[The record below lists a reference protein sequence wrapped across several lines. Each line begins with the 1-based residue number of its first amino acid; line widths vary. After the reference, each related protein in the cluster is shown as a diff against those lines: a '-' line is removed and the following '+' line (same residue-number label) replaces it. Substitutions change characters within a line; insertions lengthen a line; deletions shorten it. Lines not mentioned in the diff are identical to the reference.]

1 MKKITFLMLFLLL
14 VTSFTAKAGDQF
26 VPKSYSYAEV
36 GSEADKTFYVY
47 FYQLFTYPDA
57 ITTKTDISKIDT
69 ITISATSGNESI
81 VSLTTI
87 GQHMNQTRLQ
97 IKRLAQSKGET
108 TFTVSITYRGETV
121 TNTFPIKVYGVTTS
135 EIKSYIDPDSTS
147 VILDPI
153 ASAKFY
159 KDSEKTASILTIDN
173 ASELQYGTAELI
185 DDTIKGY
192 KVIKYTQTGSQNHL
206 VSDAIKY
213 TITLSDGSESSKNI
227 VRTYITKSCF
237 ATKIVEYQPAA
248 GQFRVENAWDNPV
261 EFFEGDQRGLSLGA
275 LGGYVVFG
283 FDQPIYNNPQNPYG
297 VDFTVEGNSFVAAE
311 KGVWTEP
318 GAVQVMEDK
327 NGDGI
332 PNDGE
337 WYELAGSDYWLST
350 TKHNVEVTYYNPSY
364 NDRYT
369 VPWTIKWEENGETH
383 YEHGCVVSNN
393 FHKHTFYPDYF
404 YNQDN
409 PNPAYRWYNP
419 NVSRDSITFT
429 GLNYIRGCIDM
440 RAPTYIEFYNYSGF
454 GYCDNK
460 GFVKDDS
467 RIAQNPYGRP
477 ALGEAAGDGMDISWA
492 VDKDGNHVELEKIDF
507 VKVYTAGQVIAGWL
521 GEWSTEALNCAMTL
535 PDPTYVPRD
544 YYYNYAGITQLQVP
558 KGHTCQYEGFLF
570 KNGRPVKDAPQRWWI
585 TMDKEGKVTEG
596 AAAIATIDNTGL
608 LTANDYGT
616 VWVHFSAMDSIP
628 QESFEVSVSNLKGV
642 VISLEGNTG
651 PASDKLS
658 CVVGERV
665 YINVESEDAGSDVIN
680 ESTANRFIYDTYT
693 WLNSNPEVGTID
705 QGNFVALKPG
715 VTTLTAI
722 SNINPDLSDQI
733 EVTVLAVPEITIT
746 PVQIAANAPTGELL
760 NTDLF
765 TTSINATVYMDEV
778 VAAKGNVKL
787 SLYNNH
793 LNYEFTAGEYV
804 TDILKCKVTFFGQQQ
819 ELEVPITYGPY
830 NLATRKKLLMSNTYD
845 GENNGPLNNT
855 RLEGIDAE
863 TYASKVYVEEM
874 AEVSTENQF
883 PNDNILTD
891 GAYAYVAQGASLI
904 RYDVEWGKTIASV
917 ALTSTDKHALA
928 VYKDKLFVGDG
939 STLKVFYRT
948 DLEAFKSIAI
958 NGTIKHVAL
967 KGDALYILAA
977 SEEGVAMMNV
987 LNLTTFALSASNIEL
1002 GAGANASGMYL
1013 VGDKLYI
1020 ATGEYL
1026 ATPASVV
1033 EFNTADNTS
1042 TFKTALL
1049 EGNIPLPHSTSAIA
1063 GNNIILSRGVGFIA
1077 YDITTGTF
1085 GTEPIL
1091 YAGDQIPLLAV
1102 GETFEKES
1110 VEYQRYYVAYSQG
1123 IYVYESDDLTQ
1134 PKQTILA
1141 IPTAMTL
1148 MAETAENEAP
1158 TVKKV
1163 YNYTSK
1169 VYERATKASKFT
1181 AAKLSNY
1188 FNDNGGTKEGNVQ
1201 MYIRE
1206 DIEWMDVVYDVNK
1219 EECRVTP
1226 QVTYTGDVDAETSFE
1241 FVFECIDQY
1250 GASVK
1255 NTLTFTIYPRIYK
1268 PIISEREINIKSV
1281 ADSTVVVR
1289 KAIADIFDNSSNTK
1303 CTFTNTLSVSEN
1315 NLFDAEIVNDTL
1327 VITVSNYVE
1336 GNATISLTQVIKH
1349 NTASYG
1355 EKTFTATIPVVVEK
1369 TIVLA
1374 NSIALDATEK
1384 EVLLGEEFTLVAT
1397 VLPANTTNP
1406 AIVWATS
1413 NDSVATVVDGKV
1425 VAVGVGE
1432 ATITV
1437 ATTDGSN
1444 LTATCRVVV
1453 KPILATSIALDVTEK
1468 EVFLGEEFTLVATV
1482 LPDNTTNA
1490 LVEWESS
1497 NEDVAI
1503 VIEGRVIATG
1513 AGEATITVST
1523 IDGSDLVATCKV
1535 VVKSATGPSTSIEDN
1550 ELNFVV
1556 TTEYKNIMIT
1566 GAAENS
1572 IVRVFTATG
1581 ALIGEQHT
1589 YAGEAHIAVPAQGV
1603 YVVYVDNKATK
1614 VIVK

>member
-1 MKKITFLMLFLLL
+1 MRIITFSLLSTKNINQCKASFTIRYLLLKVKNMKKSFFLMLFLLL
-14 VTSFTAKAGDQF
+14 VTSFTAKAGDKF
-26 VPKSYSYAEV
+26 EPKPYSYEAV
-36 GSEADKTFYVY
+36 GTDSNKRIFVY
-47 FYQLFTYPDA
+47 FYNLFTFPDGM
-57 ITTKTDISKIDT
+57 TTSTDILSLEGLTVEVVSANPEIIDFDLNEVYLGKSRT
-69 ITISATSGNESI
+69 IW
-81 VSLTTI
+81 
-87 GQHMNQTRLQ
+87 TRFG
-97 IKRLAQSKGET
+97 SVKGET
-108 TFTVSITYRGETV
+108 TLSISIIYNGDTV
-121 TNTFPIKVYGVTTS
+121 TNVIPIKVYGVTTS
-135 EIKSYIDPDSTS
+135 AIKSYINPDSAS
-147 VILDPI
+147 MIIDPI
-153 ASAKFY
+153 ASASFY
-159 KDSEKTASILTIDN
+159 KSSEKTTCTLSIDN
-173 ASELQYGTAELI
+173 ASELKYGTAELI

-192 KVIKYTQTGSQNHL
+192 KVIKYTQTGFQTYL

-213 TITLSDGSESSKNI
+213 TITLSDSSESSSNI
-227 VRTYITKSCF
+227 ITTYITKSCY
-237 ATKIVEYQPAA
+237 ATKILEYQPAA
-248 GQFRVENAWDNPV
+248 GQFRVEPAWDNPV
-261 EFFEGDQRGLSLGA
+261 DFFTSDSKGLSLGA

-350 TKHNVEVTYYNPSY
+350 TKHNVELTYYNPSY

-369 VPWTIKWEENGETH
+369 VSWTIKWEENGETH
-383 YEHGCVVSNN
+383 YEHGCVVTNN

-409 PNPAYRWYNP
+409 PDPAYRWYNP

-521 GEWSTEALNCAMTL
+521 GEWSTEVLNCAMTL
-535 PDPTYVPRD
+535 PDPDYVPRD
-544 YYYNYAGITQLQVP
+544 YYYNYVGITQLQVP

-585 TMDKEGKVTEG
+585 TTDKEGKLTEG
-596 AAAIATIDNTGL
+596 ASAIATIDNTGL
-608 LTANDYGT
+608 LTAHGYGT

-628 QESFEVSVSNLKGV
+628 QESFEVSVSNLKSV
-642 VISLEGNTG
+642 VVSLEGNTG

-658 CVVGERV
+658 CVVGEHV

-693 WLNSNPEVGTID
+693 WLNSNPEVGSIS
-705 QGNFVALKPG
+705 QGNFIALKPG
-715 VTTLTAI
+715 VTTLTAV

-733 EVTVLAVPEITIT
+733 EITVLDVPEIVIN
-746 PVQIAANAPTGELL
+746 PVQISADKPTGELL
-760 NTDLF
+760 NTNLF

-793 LNYEFTAGEYV
+793 LNYEFTQGEYV
-804 TDILKCKVTFFGQQQ
+804 TDILKCKVTFFGQKYD
-819 ELEVPITYGPY
+819 LEVPITYGPY

-874 AEVSTENQF
+874 AAVSTDNQF
-883 PNDNILTD
+883 PTDNILTD

-904 RYDVEWGKTIASV
+904 RYDVEWGKTIATATLS
-917 ALTSTDKHALA
+917 STDRHALA
-928 VYKDKLFVGDG
+928 VYKDKLLVGDG

-948 DLEAFKSIAI
+948 DLEAFKSITI
-958 NGTIKHVAL
+958 NGSIKQITL
-967 KGDALYILAA
+967 KGDALYILATD
-977 SEEGVAMMNV
+977 EGVAQMNV
-987 LNLTTFALSASNIEL
+987 LNLTTWTLNASNIEL
-1002 GAGANASGMYL
+1002 GAGTNASGMYL
-1013 VGDKLYI
+1013 YNDKLYI

-1026 ATPASVV
+1026 ASPASIV
-1033 EFNTADNTS
+1033 EFNTANNTS
-1042 TFKTALL
+1042 TLHTATI
-1049 EGNIPLPHSTSAIA
+1049 EGNIQLPHSTSTIA
-1063 GNNIILSRGVGFIA
+1063 GDNIILSRGVGFIT
-1077 YDITTGTF
+1077 YNITTGSF
-1085 GTEPIL
+1085 GSESIL
-1091 YAGDQIPLLAV
+1091 SAGDQIPLLAV
-1102 GETFEKES
+1102 GETFVKES
-1110 VEYQRYYVAYSQG
+1110 VEYQRYYIAYNQG
-1123 IYVYESDDLTQ
+1123 LYVYESDNLTQ
-1134 PKQTILA
+1134 PKQTIVA
-1141 IPTAMTL
+1141 IPSAMTL
-1148 MAETAENEAP
+1148 MAATDENEAP
-1158 TVKKV
+1158 TVKKAYT
-1163 YNYTSK
+1163 YNSSM
-1169 VYERATKASKFT
+1169 YERATKVTNCSSAQLK
-1181 AAKLSNY
+1181 NY
-1188 FNDNGGTKEGNVQ
+1188 FNDNGGTGVDNIY
-1201 MYIRE
+1201 MYLRE
-1206 DIEWMDVVYDVNK
+1206 DVNWMEATYGSDGK
-1219 EECRVTP
+1219 LTP
-1226 QVTYTGDVDAETSFE
+1226 KGQYSGDLDVDTDFAFTL
-1241 FVFECIDQY
+1241 ECIDKY

-1255 NTLTFTIYPRIYK
+1255 TTATFTVKSRIYK
-1268 PIISEREINIKSV
+1268 PVISEREVNIKSI

-1289 KAIADIFDNSSNTK
+1289 KAISSIFDNSKNKK
-1303 CTFTNTLSVSEN
+1303 CKFVNTLNVSEN
-1315 NLFDAEIVNDTL
+1315 NLFAAEIVNDTL
-1327 VITVSNYVE
+1327 VITVSNYVS
-1336 GNATISLTQVIKH
+1336 GNAAIELTQVIKH
-1349 NTASYG
+1349 NTTSYG
-1355 EKTFTATIPVVVEK
+1355 EKTFTASIPVIVEK
-1369 TIVLA
+1369 TSVLA
-1374 NSIALDATEK
+1374 TSIALDATEK

-1425 VAVGVGE
+1425 VAIGVGE

-1453 KPILATSIALDVTEK
+1453 KSTS
-1468 EVFLGEEFTLVATV
+1468 
-1482 LPDNTTNA
+1482 
-1490 LVEWESS
+1490 
-1497 NEDVAI
+1497 
-1503 VIEGRVIATG
+1503 
-1513 AGEATITVST
+1513 VST
-1523 IDGSDLVATCKV
+1523 DDI
-1535 VVKSATGPSTSIEDN
+1535 

-1572 IVRVFTATG
+1572 IVRVFTAAG

-1589 YAGEAHIAVPAQGV
+1589 HAGEAHIAVPAQGV

>member
-1 MKKITFLMLFLLL
+1 MKKSIFLMLFLLFA
-14 VTSFTAKAGDQF
+14 TSFTAKAGDQF
-26 VPKSYSYAEV
+26 VPKPYSYAEV

-97 IKRLAQSKGET
+97 LKRLAQSKGET

-121 TNTFPIKVYGVTTS
+121 TNTFPITVYGVTTS

-153 ASAKFY
+153 ASTKFY

-173 ASELQYGTAELI
+173 ASELQYGTAEII

-192 KVIKYTQTGSQNHL
+192 EVIKYTQTGSQNYL

-213 TITLSDGSESSKNI
+213 TITLSDGSEYSKNI
-227 VRTYITKSCF
+227 ARTYITKSCY

-248 GQFRVENAWDNPV
+248 GQFRVEPAWDNPV
-261 EFFEGDQRGLSLGA
+261 DFFTSDSKGLSLGA

-350 TKHNVEVTYYNPSY
+350 TKHNVELTYYNPSY

-383 YEHGCVVSNN
+383 YEHGCVVTNN

-409 PNPAYRWYNP
+409 PDPAYRWYNP

-521 GEWSTEALNCAMTL
+521 GEWSTEVLNCAMTL
-535 PDPTYVPRD
+535 PDPDYVPRD
-544 YYYNYAGITQLQVP
+544 YYYNYVGITQLQVP

-585 TMDKEGKVTEG
+585 TTDKEGKLTEG
-596 AAAIATIDNTGL
+596 ASAIATIDNTGL
-608 LTANDYGT
+608 LTAHDYGT
-616 VWVHFSAMDSIP
+616 VWVHFSAMDNIP
-628 QESFEVSVSNLKGV
+628 QESFEVSVSNLKSV
-642 VISLEGNTG
+642 VVSLEGNTG

-658 CVVGERV
+658 CVVGEHV

-693 WLNSNPEVGTID
+693 WLNSNPEVGSIS
-705 QGNFVALKPG
+705 QGNFIALKPG
-715 VTTLTAI
+715 VTTLTAV
-722 SNINPDLSDQI
+722 SNINPDLNDQI
-733 EVTVLAVPEITIT
+733 KITVLDVPEITIT
-746 PVQIAANAPTGELL
+746 PVQISADKPTGELL

-778 VAAKGNVKL
+778 VAANGKVKL
-787 SLYNNH
+787 SFYNNH
-793 LNYEFTAGEYV
+793 LFYEFTAGEYV
-804 TDILKCKVTFFGQQQ
+804 TDILKCKVTFFGKQH

-855 RLEGIDAE
+855 CLEGIDAE

-874 AEVSTENQF
+874 AAVSTENQF
-883 PNDNILTD
+883 PTDNILTD
-891 GAYAYVAQGASLI
+891 GAYAYVVQGASLI

-917 ALTSTDKHALA
+917 TLTSTDKHALA
-928 VYKDKLFVGDG
+928 VYKDKLLVGDG
-939 STLKVFYRT
+939 SELKIFYRT
-948 DLEAFKSIAI
+948 DLEAFKSISI
-958 NGTIKHVAL
+958 NGTIKHIAL
-967 KGDALYILAA
+967 KGDALYILTA
-977 SEEGVAMMNV
+977 SEGVARMNV
-987 LNLTTFALSASNIEL
+987 LDLTTFALTTSNVEL
-1002 GAGANASGMYL
+1002 GAGVNASGMYL

-1020 ATGEYL
+1020 VTGEYL

-1042 TFKTALL
+1042 TVKTAIL
-1049 EGNIPLPHSTSAIA
+1049 EGNIQLPHSTSAIA
-1063 GNNIILSRGVGFIA
+1063 GNSIILSRGVGFIT
-1077 YDITTGTF
+1077 YDITTGSF
-1085 GTEPIL
+1085 GSESIF

-1110 VEYQRYYVAYSQG
+1110 VEYQRYYIAYSKG
-1123 IYVYESDDLTQ
+1123 MYVYESDDFTQ
-1134 PKQTILA
+1134 PKQTIVA
-1141 IPTAMTL
+1141 IPSAMTL
-1148 MAETAENEAP
+1148 MAATAENEAP

-1181 AAKLSNY
+1181 AAKLSTY
-1188 FNDNGGTKEGNVQ
+1188 FNDNGGTTESNVQ

-1206 DIEWMDVVYDVNK
+1206 DIEWMDVIYDVNK
-1219 EECRVTP
+1219 NECRATT

-1255 NTLTFTIYPRIYK
+1255 NTMSFTIYPRIYK
-1268 PIISEREINIKSV
+1268 SIISEREINIKSV
-1281 ADSTVVVR
+1281 ADSTIVVR
-1289 KAIADIFDNSSNTK
+1289 KAIADIFDNTSNKK
-1303 CTFTNTLSVSEN
+1303 CTFVNTLNVGEN
-1315 NLFDAEIVNDTL
+1315 NLFSAEIISDTL
-1327 VITVSNYVE
+1327 VITVSNYVA
-1336 GNATISLTQVIKH
+1336 GNDTIKLTQVIKH

-1355 EKTFTATIPVVVEK
+1355 EKTFSATIPVVVEK
-1369 TIVLA
+1369 T
-1374 NSIALDATEK
+1374 
-1384 EVLLGEEFTLVAT
+1384 
-1397 VLPANTTNP
+1397 
-1406 AIVWATS
+1406 
-1413 NDSVATVVDGKV
+1413 
-1425 VAVGVGE
+1425 
-1432 ATITV
+1432 
-1437 ATTDGSN
+1437 
-1444 LTATCRVVV
+1444 
-1453 KPILATSIALDVTEK
+1453 PILATSITLNEEVKRVTVGEK
-1468 EVFLGEEFTLVATV
+1468 FKLIATV
-1482 LPDNTTNA
+1482 LPTNTTNA
-1490 LVEWESS
+1490 VVTWTSS
-1497 NEDVAI
+1497 DDKIATVDAEGNVKALQKGTI
-1503 VIEGRVIATG
+1503 VITATTQDG
-1513 AGEATITVST
+1513 SNLSATCEVTIDPFESAVNEATMVKVYVEHQNII
-1523 IDGSDLVATCKV
+1523 IDGAEHATLVSVYTVTGTLIASQTMLDGMAVIPVPRHNVYIVKLNNETIKV
-1535 VVKSATGPSTSIEDN
+1535 VVK
-1550 ELNFVV
+1550 
-1556 TTEYKNIMIT
+1556 
-1566 GAAENS
+1566 
-1572 IVRVFTATG
+1572 
-1581 ALIGEQHT
+1581 
-1589 YAGEAHIAVPAQGV
+1589 
-1603 YVVYVDNKATK
+1603 
-1614 VIVK
+1614 

>member
-1 MKKITFLMLFLLL
+1 MLFLLL
-14 VTSFTAKAGDQF
+14 VTSFTAKAGDKF
-26 VPKSYSYAEV
+26 EPKSYSYEAV
-36 GSEADKTFYVY
+36 GTDSNKRIFVY
-47 FYQLFTYPDA
+47 FYNLFTFPDGM
-57 ITTKTDISKIDT
+57 TTSTDILSLEGLTVEVVSANPEIIDFDLNEVYLGKSRT
-69 ITISATSGNESI
+69 IW
-81 VSLTTI
+81 
-87 GQHMNQTRLQ
+87 TRFG
-97 IKRLAQSKGET
+97 SVKGET
-108 TFTVSITYRGETV
+108 TLSISIIYNGDTV
-121 TNTFPIKVYGVTTS
+121 TNVVPIKVYGVTTS
-135 EIKSYIDPDSTS
+135 AIKSYINPDSAS
-147 VILDPI
+147 MIIDPI
-153 ASAKFY
+153 ASASFY
-159 KDSEKTASILTIDN
+159 KSSEKTTCTLSIDN
-173 ASELQYGTAELI
+173 ASELKYGTAELV
-185 DDTIKGY
+185 DGENGY
-192 KVIKYTQTGSQNHL
+192 KVIKYTQTGFQTYL

-213 TITLSDGSESSKNI
+213 TITLSDSSESSSNI
-227 VRTYITKSCF
+227 ITTYITKSCY
-237 ATKIVEYQPAA
+237 ATKILEYQPAA
-248 GQFRVENAWDNPV
+248 GQFRVEPAWDNPV
-261 EFFEGDQRGLSLGA
+261 DFFTSDSKGLSLGA

-350 TKHNVEVTYYNPSY
+350 TKHNVELTYYNPSY

-383 YEHGCVVSNN
+383 YEHGCVVTNN

-521 GEWSTEALNCAMTL
+521 GEWSTEVLNCAMTL
-535 PDPTYVPRD
+535 PDPDYVPRD
-544 YYYNYAGITQLQVP
+544 YYYNYVGITQLQVP

-585 TMDKEGKVTEG
+585 TTDKEGKLTEG
-596 AAAIATIDNTGL
+596 ASAIATIDNTGL
-608 LTANDYGT
+608 LTAHGYGT
-616 VWVHFSAMDSIP
+616 VWVHFSAMDSIL
-628 QESFEVSVSNLKGV
+628 QESFEVSVSNLKSV
-642 VISLEGNTG
+642 VVSLEGNTG

-658 CVVGERV
+658 CVVGEHV
-665 YINVESEDAGSDVIN
+665 YINVESEDASSDVIN

-705 QGNFVALKPG
+705 QGNFIALKPG
-715 VTTLTAI
+715 VTTLTAV

-733 EVTVLAVPEITIT
+733 EITVLDVPEIVIN
-746 PVQIAANAPTGELL
+746 PIQIATNQPTGELL
-760 NTDLF
+760 NTNLF

-804 TDILKCKVTFFGQQQ
+804 TDILKCKVTFFGKKYD
-819 ELEVPITYGPY
+819 LEVPITYGPY
-830 NLATRKKLLMSNTYD
+830 NLATRKKLLMSNTFD
-845 GENNGPLNNT
+845 SETFAPLINT

-874 AEVSTENQF
+874 ATVSTDNQF
-883 PNDNILTD
+883 PTDNILTD

-904 RYDVEWGKTIASV
+904 RYDVEWGKTVASV
-917 ALTSTDKHALA
+917 ALTSTDKHALV
-928 VYKDKLFVGDG
+928 VYKDKLLVGDG
-939 STLKVFYRT
+939 SELKIFYRT
-948 DLEAFKSIAI
+948 DLETFKSIAI
-958 NGTIKHVAL
+958 NGTIKHIAL

-977 SEEGVAMMNV
+977 SEGVARMNI
-987 LNLTTFALSASNIEL
+987 LDLTTFALTTSNVEL
-1002 GAGANASGMYL
+1002 GAGVNASGMYL

-1042 TFKTALL
+1042 TVKTATL
-1049 EGNIPLPHSTSAIA
+1049 EGNIQLPHSTSAIA
-1063 GNNIILSRGVGFIA
+1063 GNSIILSRGVGFIA
-1077 YDITTGTF
+1077 YDITTSSF
-1085 GTEPIL
+1085 GSESIF

-1102 GETFEKES
+1102 GETFVKES
-1110 VEYQRYYVAYSQG
+1110 VEYQRYYIAYSQG
-1123 IYVYESDDLTQ
+1123 LYVYESDDLTQ
-1134 PKQTILA
+1134 QKQTIVA
-1141 IPTAMTL
+1141 IPSAMTL
-1148 MAETAENEAP
+1148 MAATDENEAP

-1163 YNYTSK
+1163 YAYSSL
-1169 VYERATKASKFT
+1169 YERTTKATSCS

-1188 FNDNGGTKEGNVQ
+1188 FNDNGGQDVSNIQ
-1201 MYIRE
+1201 MYLRE
-1206 DIEWMDVVYDVNK
+1206 DVEWMEVTYGTDGK
-1219 EECRVTP
+1219 VTP
-1226 QVTYTGDVDAETSFE
+1226 KVTYTGDVDADTDFE
-1241 FVFECIDQY
+1241 FTFECIDQY
-1250 GASVK
+1250 GASVQSIA
-1255 NTLTFTIYPRIYK
+1255 TFTVKPRIYK
-1268 PIISEREINIKSV
+1268 PTITEREIKVKSM

-1289 KAIADIFDNSSNTK
+1289 KAIADVFIHEANKTKGFTFENS
-1303 CTFTNTLSVSEN
+1303 LAAGEN
-1315 NLFDAEIVNDTL
+1315 NLFVAEIVNDTL
-1327 VITVSNYVE
+1327 VVTVSNYVA
-1336 GNATISLTQVIKH
+1336 GNDTISLTQVVTHK
-1349 NTASYG
+1349 TTKYG
-1355 EKTFTATIPVVVEK
+1355 SKTFTASIPVVVEQ
-1369 TIVLA
+1369 TPILA
-1374 NSIALDATEK
+1374 TSIALDIVEK
-1384 EVLLGEEFTLVAT
+1384 EAYIGEEFTLTAT
-1397 VLPANTTNP
+1397 VLPTNTTNP
-1406 AIVWATS
+1406 AIAWSTS
-1413 NDSVATVVDGKV
+1413 DSTIATVVDGKV
-1425 VAVGVGE
+1425 VAIGVGE

-1437 ATTDGSN
+1437 VTTDGSN

-1453 KPILATSIALDVTEK
+1453 KSTS
-1468 EVFLGEEFTLVATV
+1468 
-1482 LPDNTTNA
+1482 
-1490 LVEWESS
+1490 
-1497 NEDVAI
+1497 
-1503 VIEGRVIATG
+1503 
-1513 AGEATITVST
+1513 VST
-1523 IDGSDLVATCKV
+1523 DDI
-1535 VVKSATGPSTSIEDN
+1535 

-1566 GAAENS
+1566 GAAENA

-1581 ALIGEQHT
+1581 ALIGEQRTH
-1589 YAGEAHIAVPAQGV
+1589 AGEAHIAVPAQGV

>member
-1 MKKITFLMLFLLL
+1 MLFLLL
-14 VTSFTAKAGDQF
+14 LTSFTAKAGDKF
-26 VPKSYSYAEV
+26 EPKPYSYEAV
-36 GSEADKTFYVY
+36 GTDSNKRIFVY
-47 FYQLFTYPDA
+47 FYNLFTFPDGM
-57 ITTKTDISKIDT
+57 TTSTDILSLEGLTVEVVSANPEIIDFDLNETYLGKSRT
-69 ITISATSGNESI
+69 IW
-81 VSLTTI
+81 
-87 GQHMNQTRLQ
+87 TRFG
-97 IKRLAQSKGET
+97 SVKGET
-108 TFTVSITYRGETV
+108 TLSISIIYNGDTV
-121 TNTFPIKVYGVTTS
+121 TNVIPIKVYGVTTS
-135 EIKSYIDPDSTS
+135 AIKSYINPDSAS

-153 ASAKFY
+153 ASASFY
-159 KDSEKTASILTIDN
+159 KSSEKTTCSLTIDN
-173 ASELQYGTAELI
+173 ASELKYGTAELV
-185 DDTIKGY
+185 DGENGY
-192 KVIKYTQTGSQNHL
+192 KVIKYKQTGSQTYL
-206 VSDAIKY
+206 VSDAVKY
-213 TITLSDGSESSKNI
+213 TISLSDASESSSNVI
-227 VRTYITKSCF
+227 STYITKSCY
-237 ATKIVEYQPAA
+237 ATKILEYQPAA

-261 EFFEGDQRGLSLGA
+261 EFFESNNRGLSLGA

-327 NGDGI
+327 NGDGL

-350 TKHNVEVTYYNPSY
+350 TKHNVELTYYNPSY

-369 VPWTIKWEENGETH
+369 VPWSIKWEENGETH
-383 YEHGCVVSNN
+383 YEYGCVVTNN

-409 PNPAYRWYNP
+409 PDPAYRWYNP
-419 NVSRDSITFT
+419 NVSRDSITFK

-477 ALGEAAGDGMDISWA
+477 ALGETAGDGMDISWA

-521 GEWSTEALNCAMTL
+521 GEWSTEVLNCAMTL
-535 PDPTYVPRD
+535 PDPNYVPRD
-544 YYYNYAGITQLQVP
+544 YYYNYVGITQLQVP

-570 KNGRPVKDAPQRWWI
+570 KNGRPQKDATQRWWI
-585 TMDKEGKVTEG
+585 TMDQEGKVTEG
-596 AAAIATIDNTGL
+596 ASAIATIDSTGL
-608 LTANDYGT
+608 LTAHDYGN

-628 QESFEVSVSNLKGV
+628 HESFEVSVVNLTAV

-651 PASDKLS
+651 AEGDLS

-665 YINVESEDAGSDVIN
+665 YINVESEDETTISVN
-680 ESTANRFIYDTYT
+680 ESKANRFIYDNYT

-715 VTTLTAI
+715 VTTLTVV
-722 SNINPDLSDQI
+722 SGINPNLSDQI
-733 EVTVLAVPEITIT
+733 NVTVLDVPEITIT
-746 PVQIAANAPTGELL
+746 PVQITADKPTGELL

-778 VAAKGNVKL
+778 VAAKGNVKV

-793 LNYEFTAGEYV
+793 LNYEFTQGEYV
-804 TDILKCKVTFFGQQQ
+804 TDILKCKVTFFGQQH

-830 NLATRKKLLMSNTYD
+830 NLATRKKLLFSNTYD
-845 GENNGPLNNT
+845 GENFAPLINT
-855 RLEGIDAE
+855 RLEGVDAE

-874 AEVSTENQF
+874 ATVSTENQF
-883 PNDNILTD
+883 PTDNILTD
-891 GAYAYVAQGASLI
+891 GAYAYVAQGAYLI
-904 RYDVEWGKTIASV
+904 RYDVEWGKTIASIT
-917 ALTSTDKHALA
+917 LTSTDRHALA
-928 VYKDKLFVGDG
+928 VYKDKLLVGDG
-939 STLKVFYRT
+939 SDLKVFYRT

-958 NGTIKHVAL
+958 NGTIKHIAL

-977 SEEGVAMMNV
+977 SEGVARMNV
-987 LNLTTFALSASNIEL
+987 LDLATFALTTSNVEL

-1042 TFKTALL
+1042 TMKTATF
-1049 EGNIPLPHSTSAIA
+1049 EGNIQLPHSTSAIA
-1063 GNNIILSRGVGFIA
+1063 GNSIILSRGVGFIA
-1077 YDITTGTF
+1077 YDIATGTF
-1085 GTEPIL
+1085 GTESIF

-1110 VEYQRYYVAYSQG
+1110 VEYQRYYIAYSQG
-1123 IYVYESDDLTQ
+1123 MYVYESDDFTQ

-1148 MAETAENEAP
+1148 MAATAENEAP
-1158 TVKKV
+1158 TVKKAYAV
-1163 YNYTSK
+1163 TSGI
-1169 VYERATKASKFT
+1169 YERSTSAKSCS

-1188 FNDNGGTKEGNVQ
+1188 FNDNGGQAVDNIQ

-1206 DIEWMDVVYDVNK
+1206 DVDWMEVTYGTDGK
-1219 EECRVTP
+1219 VTP
-1226 QVTYTGDVDAETSFE
+1226 KVTYTGDIDADTDFT
-1241 FVFECIDQY
+1241 FTLECIDQY

-1255 NTLTFTIYPRIYK
+1255 NTATFTVTPRIYK
-1268 PIISEREINIKSV
+1268 PTISEREITVKSV

-1289 KAIADIFDNSSNTK
+1289 KAITDIFNHGTKNKNFTFENS
-1303 CTFTNTLSVSEN
+1303 LVVSEN
-1315 NLFDAEIVNDTL
+1315 NLFVAEIVNDTL
-1327 VITVSNYVE
+1327 VITVSNYVA
-1336 GNATISLTQVIKH
+1336 GNDTISLTQVVTHK
-1349 NTASYG
+1349 TTKYG
-1355 EKTFTATIPVVVEK
+1355 SKTFTATIPVVVEQ
-1369 TIVLA
+1369 TPILA
-1374 NSIALDATEK
+1374 TSIALDATEK
-1384 EVLLGEEFTLVAT
+1384 ELL
-1397 VLPANTTNP
+1397 
-1406 AIVWATS
+1406 
-1413 NDSVATVVDGKV
+1413 
-1425 VAVGVGE
+1425 
-1432 ATITV
+1432 
-1437 ATTDGSN
+1437 
-1444 LTATCRVVV
+1444 
-1453 KPILATSIALDVTEK
+1453 
-1468 EVFLGEEFTLVATV
+1468 LGEEFTLVATV
-1482 LPDNTTNA
+1482 LPDNTTNP
-1490 LVEWESS
+1490 
-1497 NEDVAI
+1497 AI
-1503 VIEGRVIATG
+1503 VWATSDATIATVVDG
-1513 AGEATITVST
+1513 KVVAVGVGEVTITVAT
-1523 IDGSDLVATCKV
+1523 TDGSNLTATCKV
-1535 VVKSATGPSTSIEDN
+1535 TVKSTTVSIEDK

-1556 TTEYKNIMIT
+1556 TTENNNIMIT
-1566 GAAENS
+1566 GVVENS
-1572 IVRVFTATG
+1572 TVRVFTATG
-1581 ALIGEQHT
+1581 AFIGEQQ
-1589 YAGEAHIAVPAQGV
+1589 AQSGEATIAVPVRGV